1 MLQKSLGSST
11 DPSWAGGC
19 PESWLGEF
27 QDTQMFALQNL
38 LKVTSIDI
46 RYTMDTLQM
55 LYLSSTDPSW
65 AGGRLESWPGEFQD
79 TQMFALQNLL
89 KVTSK
94 DTRYIMDTLQ
104 MLYLSST
111 DTSWAGGRLESWPRE
126 FQDSQLLTLQTLLKI
141 TWWTIYRNVVE
152 DFPEIHLDQE
162 DPSILDQFLEGK
174 RHFFG
179 DFWDHKSLNAIKI
192 H

>member
-19 PESWLGEF
+19 PESWPGEF

-38 LKVTSIDI
+38 LKITSIDT

-79 TQMFALQNLL
+79 
-89 KVTSK
+89 S
-94 DTRYIMDTLQ
+94 
-104 MLYLSST
+104 
-111 DTSWAGGRLESWPRE
+111 
-126 FQDSQLLTLQTLLKI
+126 
-141 TWWTIYRNVVE
+141 IYRNVVE

-179 DFWDHKSLNAIKI
+179 SKNFLGAFWDPRELNLKVSARHANFDLQAIKI
-192 H
+192 R

>member
-11 DPSWAGGC
+11 DPSWAGGR

-38 LKVTSIDI
+38 LKITSIDT

-65 AGGRLESWPGEFQD
+65 AEGRLESWPGEFQD
-79 TQMFALQNLL
+79 TQ
-89 KVTSK
+89 
-94 DTRYIMDTLQ
+94 
-104 MLYLSST
+104 
-111 DTSWAGGRLESWPRE
+111 
-126 FQDSQLLTLQTLLKI
+126 LLTLLTLLKI
-141 TWWTIYRNVVE
+141 TWINSRWTIYRNVVE

-179 DFWDHKSLNAIKI
+179 SKNFWGAFWDPRELNLKVSARHANFDLQVIKI
-192 H
+192 R